1 MNNFSAVG
9 RVGTQPETK
18 QLKNGDD
25 IASFSVAVDSGY
37 GDKKVTTWF
46 RVGLYGKKSA
56 VAQYISKGDKVA
68 VTGEIVNREYTAK
81 DGSKQHSL
89 EITNANITLLGSKQS
104 ADKPAAA
111 SNSVDP
117 FEDET
122 PF

>member
-9 RVGTQPETK
+9 RVGAEPDVK
-18 QLKNGDD
+18 QLSNGDNV
-25 IASFSVAVDSGY
+25 ASFPVAVDSGY
-37 GDKKVTTWF
+37 GDKKVSTWF

-56 VAQYISKGDKVA
+56 VAQYINKGDKIA

-89 EITNANITLLGSKQS
+89 EITNANITLIGSKQA

-111 SNSVDP
+111 SNSIDP
-117 FEDET
+117 FEDEM